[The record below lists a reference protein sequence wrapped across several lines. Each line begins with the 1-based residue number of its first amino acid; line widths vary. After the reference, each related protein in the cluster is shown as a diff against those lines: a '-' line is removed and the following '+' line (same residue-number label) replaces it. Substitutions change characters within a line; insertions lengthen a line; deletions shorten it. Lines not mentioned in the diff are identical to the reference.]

1 MGLLEEMHG
10 ESASKRNRLTELLA
24 RVAED
29 ERDDLRAA
37 LHDRSITA
45 AAIVKV
51 LKRRGVEVTLDM
63 IYGLRR
69 RLRDESA

>member
-1 MGLLEEMHG
+1 MGLLEEMQG
-10 ESASKRNRLTELLA
+10 ESAIKRDRLTELLA

-37 LHDRSITA
+37 LHDRGITT

-51 LKRRGVEVTLDM
+51 LKRRGIDVTMDM